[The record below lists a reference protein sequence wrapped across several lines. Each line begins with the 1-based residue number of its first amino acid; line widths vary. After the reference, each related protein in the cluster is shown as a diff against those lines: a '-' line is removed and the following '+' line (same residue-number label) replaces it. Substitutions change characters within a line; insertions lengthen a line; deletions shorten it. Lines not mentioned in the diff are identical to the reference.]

1 MSKVT
6 LYLHIGATKTG
17 TTALQRF
24 LEQNFSTLLNDF
36 GVLYPNF
43 HDEEIHSPM
52 PPGHNYWQGYH
63 FENFD
68 SSHDLEVF
76 NRCIQYCKK
85 NSLKSIVISH
95 EALLVNWYDRIGL
108 LAGKLDA
115 DIKIICYVRR
125 QDHHLESA
133 WKQWGHKFVSSSD
146 LLDSLDKHE
155 EWGGWRQTNWYKLIA
170 PWAHYFGRENIIIRP
185 YEKEQL
191 PDGIFPDFLN
201 IINVNWPQRP
211 VLERDVNVN
220 AGFSRDVLEFL
231 YLNKDFYESFTDQR
245 LHNMLNQLLDDDVR
259 KKPFETYGI
268 LSPGDR
274 IKLLNRYEESN
285 QKLAREYLNRSD
297 GRLFNEPWPNA
308 NDAWV
313 PYEGLNVARLTPIIT
328 KMIYKLYARQNAIY
342 QQQTAL
348 YRTSNTKK
356 IKRWLSSLKK
366 NITDRLHAGSG
377 NVTDDP
383 KE

>member
-1 MSKVT
+1 
-6 LYLHIGATKTG
+6 
-17 TTALQRF
+17 
-24 LEQNFSTLLNDF
+24 
-36 GVLYPNF
+36 
-43 HDEEIHSPM
+43 
-52 PPGHNYWQGYH
+52 
-63 FENFD
+63 
-68 SSHDLEVF
+68 
-76 NRCIQYCKK
+76 
-85 NSLKSIVISH
+85 
-95 EALLVNWYDRIGL
+95 
-108 LAGKLDA
+108 
-115 DIKIICYVRR
+115 
-125 QDHHLESA
+125 
-133 WKQWGHKFVSSSD
+133 
-146 LLDSLDKHE
+146 
-155 EWGGWRQTNWYKLIA
+155 
-170 PWAHYFGRENIIIRP
+170 
-185 YEKEQL
+185 
-191 PDGIFPDFLN
+191 
-201 IINVNWPQRP
+201 
-211 VLERDVNVN
+211 
-220 AGFSRDVLEFL
+220 
-231 YLNKDFYESFTDQR
+231 
-245 LHNMLNQLLDDDVR
+245 MLNQLLDDDVR

-268 LSPGDR
+268 LSPEDR

-377 NVTDDP
+377 DA